1 MLQIHTD
8 RVGDVAVVQ
17 CEGRL
22 VRSDAAF
29 RLRDEVISQ
38 VDARAIVLD
47 LSEVNALEG
56 GGLRPP
62 FNRPPSPPPSRRLP
76 IFRSRREESSPDTRA
91 YGARAAWRL
100 EGHQGKVGTGEE
112 GVNAGRSTSGRG
124 ARAWRA

>member
-56 GGLRPP
+56 GGLGMVMFLQRWGRDHDIQIKL
-62 FNRPPSPPPSRRLP
+62 FNPSAPV
-76 IFRSRREESSPDTRA
+76 RSR
-91 YGARAAWRL
+91 L
-100 EGHQGKVGTGEE
+100 EQLEWIPEFEFASADAVSELLRRQHIQ
-112 GVNAGRSTSGRG
+112 
-124 ARAWRA
+124 

>member
-29 RLRDEVISQ
+29 RLRDDVVSQ
-38 VDARAIVLD
+38 ADARAIVLD

-56 GGLRPP
+56 GGLGMVMFLQRWALDHDIQIKL
-62 FNRPPSPPPSRRLP
+62 FNPTASV
-76 IFRSRREESSPDTRA
+76 RSR
-91 YGARAAWRL
+91 L
-100 EGHQGKVGTGEE
+100 EQVDWIPELEIASVDSVSELLRRQQIH
-112 GVNAGRSTSGRG
+112 
-124 ARAWRA
+124 

>member
-56 GGLRPP
+56 GGLGMVIFLQRWGRDHDIQIKL
-62 FNRPPSPPPSRRLP
+62 FNPSAPV
-76 IFRSRREESSPDTRA
+76 RSR
-91 YGARAAWRL
+91 L
-100 EGHQGKVGTGEE
+100 EQLEWIPEFEFASADAVSELLRRQHIQ
-112 GVNAGRSTSGRG
+112 
-124 ARAWRA
+124 

>member
-47 LSEVNALEG
+47 L
-56 GGLRPP
+56 
-62 FNRPPSPPPSRRLP
+62 
-76 IFRSRREESSPDTRA
+76 
-91 YGARAAWRL
+91 
-100 EGHQGKVGTGEE
+100 
-112 GVNAGRSTSGRG
+112 
-124 ARAWRA
+124 

>member
-56 GGLRPP
+56 GGLGMVMFLQRWGRDHDIQIKL
-62 FNRPPSPPPSRRLP
+62 FNPSAPV
-76 IFRSRREESSPDTRA
+76 RSR
-91 YGARAAWRL
+91 L
-100 EGHQGKVGTGEE
+100 EQLEWIPEFEFASADAVSELL
-112 GVNAGRSTSGRG
+112 RRQLIQ
-124 ARAWRA
+124 

>member
-1 MLQIHTD
+1 MRGEAMLQIHTD

-56 GGLRPP
+56 GGLGMVMFLQRWGRDHDIQIKL
-62 FNRPPSPPPSRRLP
+62 FNPSAPV
-76 IFRSRREESSPDTRA
+76 RSR
-91 YGARAAWRL
+91 L
-100 EGHQGKVGTGEE
+100 EQLEWIPEFEFASADAVSELLRRQHIQ
-112 GVNAGRSTSGRG
+112 
-124 ARAWRA
+124 